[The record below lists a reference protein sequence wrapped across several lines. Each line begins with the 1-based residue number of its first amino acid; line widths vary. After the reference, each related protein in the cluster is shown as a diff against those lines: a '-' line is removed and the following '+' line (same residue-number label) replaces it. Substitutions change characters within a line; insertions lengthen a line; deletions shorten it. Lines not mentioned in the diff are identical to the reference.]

1 MAGGKDL
8 KMTNEKIITLT
19 TTALEHLKQGANGN
33 VAELLNTLKEEA
45 AAEIRK
51 AAAKASGNGNR
62 QKAAERVIK
71 NAKKTQPFKEALHGA
86 WINESGKQCICDSFR
101 GFMLNE
107 ALPLET
113 IPENLQAIDLKR
125 VIDGASKNEGAQLAL
140 PDVHTL
146 KAYIKTEKA
155 RKKATKDKNAVI
167 WDFGDGLPA
176 VNAEF
181 LLDTLEILPQAEA
194 IGSRRRPLL
203 DVIYFKS
210 SNGCGVLCPVRV
222 K

>member
-1 MAGGKDL
+1 
-8 KMTNEKIITLT
+8 MTNEKIMTLT
-19 TTALEHLKQGANGN
+19 TAALEHLKQGANGN
-33 VAELLNTLKEEA
+33 AAEILNTLKEEA

-71 NAKKTQPFKEALHGA
+71 NAKKTQPYKEVLHGA

-101 GFMLNE
+101 GFILNE
-107 ALPLET
+107 NLPLET
-113 IPENLQAIDLKR
+113 IPENEQPIDLKR
-125 VIDGASKNEGAQLAL
+125 FINNAAENEGACLAL
-140 PDVHTL
+140 PDVPTL

-155 RKKATKDKNAVI
+155 RKKALKDKKPI
-167 WDFGDGLPA
+167 LWDFGDGLPA
-176 VNAEF
+176 VNAVF

-194 IGSRRRPLL
+194 IASRRRPLL
-203 DVIYFKS
+203 DLIYFKS
-210 SNGCGVLCPVRV
+210 AHGCGILCPVR

>member
-1 MAGGKDL
+1 MNATKIF
-8 KMTNEKIITLT
+8 EKTEKAVFFMNNGDTPTAEQIIR
-19 TTALEHLKQGANGN
+19 
-33 VAELLNTLKEEA
+33 ELREEA
-45 AAEIRK
+45 AAEIRR
-51 AAAKASGNGNR
+51 AAAKANGNRDR

-71 NAKKTQPFKEALHGA
+71 NAKKTQPYKEALHGA

-101 GFMLNE
+101 GFILNE
-107 ALPLET
+107 ILPLET

-125 VIDGASKNEGAQLAL
+125 VIDGASKNEGALLAL
-140 PDVHTL
+140 PDVPTL

-155 RKKATKDKNAVI
+155 RKKALKDKNAVI

-181 LLDTLEILPQAEA
+181 LLDVLEILPQAEA